1 MPSRSRARHPLGGR
15 SRAGR
20 PRAPEADRALLEAT
34 LEIVA
39 ESGYEGVR
47 VNDVAERAGVAK
59 TTMYRRWPG
68 KSELVLAAL
77 RSAPELPDVDTG
89 ALRTDLVELM
99 TRFLE
104 LAERVPL
111 VELLASLAAE
121 RQRHPDLAEALDP
134 YVADRMRPILRALE
148 RARARGEIAG
158 DSDVDL
164 AASLFGGAVVLR
176 LLFGGSTAN
185 EAIERLADL
194 VAAAIAP
201 G

>member
-1 MPSRSRARHPLGGR
+1 MPSRSRARKPLGGR
-15 SRAGR
+15 SAAGR
-20 PRAPEADRALLEAT
+20 PRAPGTDRALLEAT

-39 ESGYEGVR
+39 EAGYDGVR
-47 VNDVAERAGVAK
+47 ENDVAVRAGVAK

-77 RSAPELPDVDTG
+77 RSAPELPEVDTG

-104 LAERVPL
+104 LAGRIPL

-121 RQRHPDLAEALDP
+121 RQRNPRLAEELDP
-134 YVADRMRPILRALE
+134 YVTDRMRPIVHALE

-158 DSDVDL
+158 DADLEL

-176 LLFGGSTAN
+176 LLFGGSTTN
-185 EAIERLADL
+185 ETIERLADL

-201 G
+201 A

>member
-1 MPSRSRARHPLGGR
+1 MPSRSRARKPLGGR
-15 SRAGR
+15 SAAGR
-20 PRAPEADRALLEAT
+20 PRAPGTDRALLEAT

-39 ESGYEGVR
+39 EAGYDGVR
-47 VNDVAERAGVAK
+47 VNDVAVRAGVAK

-77 RSAPELPDVDTG
+77 RSAPELPEVDTG

-104 LAERVPL
+104 LAGRIPL

-121 RQRHPDLAEALDP
+121 RQRNPRLAEELDP
-134 YVADRMRPILRALE
+134 YVTDRMRPIVHALE

-158 DSDVDL
+158 DADLEL

-176 LLFGGSTAN
+176 LLFGGSTTN
-185 EAIERLADL
+185 ETIERLADL

-201 G
+201 A